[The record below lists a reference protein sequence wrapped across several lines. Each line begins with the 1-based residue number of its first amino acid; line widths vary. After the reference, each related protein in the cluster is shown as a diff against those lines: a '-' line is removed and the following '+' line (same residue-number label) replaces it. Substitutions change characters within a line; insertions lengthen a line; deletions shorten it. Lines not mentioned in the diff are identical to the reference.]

1 MREYDND
8 SEKTPVCRALEREVM
23 DKMDPETFEQVNEA
37 FCSHM
42 EHSSDEEI
50 LSDHTFCLYYA
61 YPEKDREEPTKM
73 LKAQL
78 YSRKMSVA
86 RFESWFVDCRARY
99 WKDPEGFLENAT
111 AEHARRHLDKQAAE
125 REPKKTRS
133 KRLLPASAFAP
144 EEAEYLVDPYL
155 PRGMLSIL
163 GGVSGAGKTSL
174 ALDISARVSRGAQLG
189 FETSPSPDGD
199 TSPDRRGK
207 ITAAPDLAPL
217 SGELS
222 SECETERFHQN
233 VIYLT
238 AENDPNKV
246 LRPRVERLGA
256 DLDHIYF
263 QNGANFSMQDAELE
277 ELCKELYPALLVFD
291 PIQSYLG
298 HGVQMNRA
306 EQVRPILDRLGAL
319 AKQLDMAVLLIS
331 HMSKPG
337 PGVSSALDRL
347 LGSSDFRN
355 AARSI
360 LIVGRDPENP
370 ERRVFAHAK
379 NSLGEAGP
387 SQLYRIVEGGC
398 ISYEGETSLTADR
411 IIQATEP
418 ASRSRPAA
426 TLNDAV
432 QALEKQIGFVGWV
445 STSDAYRLCAQQGF
459 SERTLRNAKEAL
471 RLNVLMTGQ
480 VPNRRTYW
488 YRSDLTRDEVLAD
501 INGQHE
507 QLAV

>member
-1 MREYDND
+1 MREYNNEN
-8 SEKTPVCRALEREVM
+8 EKTPTCRDLEREVM
-23 DKMDPETFEQVNEA
+23 DKMDPETFRHLNEE

-42 EHSSDEEI
+42 EHGPDEEI
-50 LSDHTFCLYYA
+50 LSDYTFCLYGA
-61 YPEKDREEPTKM
+61 YPVKDREAPAEM

-78 YSRKMSVA
+78 YRRKMSVA
-86 RFESWFVDCRARY
+86 RLDSWLTDCMARY
-99 WKDPEGFLENAT
+99 RDDPEAFRENAQ
-111 AEHARRHLDKQAAE
+111 AEHARRILEKQAAE
-125 REPKKTRS
+125 REPKKASSR
-133 KRLLPASAFAP
+133 RLLPASAFAP
-144 EEAEYLVDPYL
+144 EEAEYLVEPYL

-174 ALDISARVSRGAQLG
+174 ALDIAA
-189 FETSPSPDGD
+189 
-199 TSPDRRGK
+199 K
-207 ITAAPDLAPL
+207 ISHKHP
-217 SGELS
+217 
-222 SECETERFHQN
+222 

-246 LRPRVERLGA
+246 LRPRVERLRA

-277 ELCKELYPALLVFD
+277 ELCKELHPALLVFD

-387 SQLYRIVEGGC
+387 SQLYRIVEGGA
-398 ISYEGETSLTADR
+398 IVYEGETSLTADR
-411 IIQATEP
+411 IIQATVP
-418 ASRSRPAA
+418 ASRGRPAA
-426 TLNDAV
+426 TLHDAV
-432 QALEKQIGFVGWV
+432 QALDKQLGFVGWV
-445 STSDAYRLCAQQGF
+445 STSDAYRLCARQGF
-459 SERTLRNAKEAL
+459 SERTLRNARA
-471 RLNVLMTGQ
+471 VLGLKCLKTGKQ
-480 VPNRRTYW
+480 PNQKAFW
-488 YRSDLTRDEVLAD
+488 YRPDMEEDVVRAD
-501 INGQHE
+501 ILGQHE
-507 QLAV
+507 QLVVNGKNAPMAG

>member
-1 MREYDND
+1 MREYDNE

-23 DKMDPETFEQVNEA
+23 DKMDPETFRYLNEE
-37 FCSHM
+37 FCSHL
-42 EHSSDEEI
+42 EHGPDEEI
-50 LSDHTFCLYYA
+50 LSDYTFCLYGA
-61 YPEKDREEPTKM
+61 YPEKDRDEPADM
-73 LKAQL
+73 LRAQL
-78 YSRKMSVA
+78 FHRKMSVG
-86 RFESWFVDCRARY
+86 RLNSWLTDCMARY
-99 WKDPEGFLENAT
+99 RKDPKGFLENAT

-174 ALDISARVSRGAQLG
+174 ALDISARVSCGSGSALA
-189 FETSPSPDGD
+189 SPSGRGVCAADGE
-199 TSPDRRGK
+199 
-207 ITAAPDLAPL
+207 
-217 SGELS
+217 GEPA
-222 SECETERFHQN
+222 N

-277 ELCKELYPALLVFD
+277 ELCKELHPALLVFD

-398 ISYEGETSLTADR
+398 IAYEGETSLTADR

-432 QALEKQIGFVGWV
+432 QALDRQIGFVGWV
-445 STSDAYRLCAQQGF
+445 SYAEVEKLALREGF
-459 SERTLRNAKEAL
+459 SERTMRRAKNALELKT
-471 RLNVLMTGQ
+471 LMLGQ
-480 VPNRRTYW
+480 VPNRQTIW
-488 YRSDLTRDEVLAD
+488 YRPDQPEATVKADVL
-501 INGQHE
+501 NQNE

>member
-1 MREYDND
+1 M
-8 SEKTPVCRALEREVM
+8 
-23 DKMDPETFEQVNEA
+23 
-37 FCSHM
+37 H
-42 EHSSDEEI
+42 
-50 LSDHTFCLYYA
+50 
-61 YPEKDREEPTKM
+61 
-73 LKAQL
+73 
-78 YSRKMSVA
+78 
-86 RFESWFVDCRARY
+86 
-99 WKDPEGFLENAT
+99 
-111 AEHARRHLDKQAAE
+111 
-125 REPKKTRS
+125 
-133 KRLLPASAFAP
+133 
-144 EEAEYLVDPYL
+144 
-155 PRGMLSIL
+155 
-163 GGVSGAGKTSL
+163 
-174 ALDISARVSRGAQLG
+174 
-189 FETSPSPDGD
+189 
-199 TSPDRRGK
+199 
-207 ITAAPDLAPL
+207 
-217 SGELS
+217 
-222 SECETERFHQN
+222 
-233 VIYLT
+233 
-238 AENDPNKV
+238 
-246 LRPRVERLGA
+246 
-256 DLDHIYF
+256 
-263 QNGANFSMQDAELE
+263 MQDAALE
-277 ELCKELYPALLVFD
+277 ELCRAYRPALLVFD

-298 HGVQMNRA
+298 PGVQMNRA
-306 EQVRPILDRLGAL
+306 EQVRPILDKLSAL
-319 AKQLDMAVLLIS
+319 AKELDMTVLLIS

-337 PGVSSALDRL
+337 PGVATALDRL

-418 ASRSRPAA
+418 ASRGRPAA

-432 QALEKQIGFVGWV
+432 QALDRQIGFVGWV